1 MTASEDRTMAERVWD
16 KFLTERDRAH
26 LAKSR
31 RQPVGFG
38 ERPALLLVDLYRWVF
53 GDSPEEIT
61 QAVNRWPGSCGPDG
75 WAAVPY
81 IQQLLASA
89 RAAEIPIV
97 HMTGLGGCGV
107 PGWSDRKLRRFTE
120 KQSQDA
126 DEADR
131 LRRQYDIIDEVA
143 PLPGEAVLHK
153 SSPSSFF
160 GTPLVPFLNLHA
172 VDTVLT
178 VGESTSG
185 CVRASVVDGCTY
197 SYRMIV
203 VEEGVFDRHQFTHA
217 ANLFD
222 MHQKY
227 ADVLPLVEVQAYLET
242 IAAKKGLKELALTR

>member
-1 MTASEDRTMAERVWD
+1 
-16 KFLTERDRAH
+16 
-26 LAKSR
+26 
-31 RQPVGFG
+31 
-38 ERPALLLVDLYRWVF
+38 
-53 GDSPEEIT
+53 
-61 QAVNRWPGSCGPDG
+61 
-75 WAAVPY
+75 VPY
-81 IQQLLASA
+81 IQELLASA

-120 KQSQDA
+120 PEPRSPE
-126 DEADR
+126 EADR
-131 LRRQYDIIDEVA
+131 RRRQYDIIDEVA
-143 PLPGEAVLHK
+143 PIPGEAVLHK

-160 GTPLVPFLNLHA
+160 GTPLVPFLNAHGI
-172 VDTVLT
+172 DTVIT

-185 CVRASVVDGCTY
+185 CVRATVVEGCTY

-227 ADVLPLVEVQAYLET
+227 ADVLPLAEVKEYLAG
-242 IAAKKGLKELALTR
+242 IAEKKAIREPALVR